1 MDREEVVNEADGDA
15 RLTVRLANQ
24 SGNFG
29 RTFGRGG
36 ITFGVEDGGLEF
48 AEKLEGL
55 GRGTEVLLVLLAP
68 PVVDLC
74 RDKMISLPL
83 KRRVRFS
90 ASKSKEWAS
99 NSSNVF
105 SFRRIHSP

>member
-29 RTFGRGG
+29 RTLGRGG
-36 ITFGVEDGGLEF
+36 ITFGVEDAGLEF

-55 GRGTEVLLVLLAP
+55 GRGTDVGEVLLAP

-74 RDKMISLPL
+74 RDKMIS
-83 KRRVRFS
+83 
-90 ASKSKEWAS
+90 
-99 NSSNVF
+99 
-105 SFRRIHSP
+105 